1 MNLLP
6 IAKSSVPWP
15 LHGSWASGCSGECA
29 KNPGYMLRHCAATC
43 RARDAAAGG
52 GGALAAN
59 TSAQAAA
66 AAGGKPPASNIYAPA
81 AAAAPQGK
89 ASKPAAAKPAAAKPA
104 GEPVSLTFMT
114 FAKFDSTD
122 AQVTVTGL

>member
-1 MNLLP
+1 
-6 IAKSSVPWP
+6 
-15 LHGSWASGCSGECA
+15 
-29 KNPGYMLRHCAATC
+29 MLRHCAATC
-43 RARDAAAGG
+43 RARD
-52 GGALAAN
+52 
-59 TSAQAAA
+59 AA

-89 ASKPAAAKPAAAKPA
+89 ASTPAAAKPAAAKPA

-122 AQVTVTGL
+122 TKVTFTGL